1 MYTPLLDDD
10 SLPFRIST
18 GHLPPPE
25 EVEVLVRQ
33 ACARYKDL
41 NESKVADYIS
51 AMAVEVT
58 R

>member
-18 GHLPPPE
+18 GHL
-25 EVEVLVRQ
+25 V
-33 ACARYKDL
+33 
-41 NESKVADYIS
+41 SKSFTS

>member
-10 SLPFRIST
+10 SLPFRISI

-25 EVEVLVRQ
+25 GL
-33 ACARYKDL
+33 
-41 NESKVADYIS
+41 SFTS
-51 AMAVEVT
+51 AMAVM